1 MDMAQ
6 ISETWKNKG
15 GFEGLMANP
24 AFLLGLGII
33 QSSAQGKPIGSDI
46 FDTAV
51 KSGAVSAQYAD
62 RIRERSKVL
71 APITD
76 DQRDTVRAVLS

>member
-1 MDMAQ
+1 
-6 ISETWKNKG
+6 
-15 GFEGLMANP
+15 MANP

-62 RIRERSKVL
+62 RIKERAKIS
-71 APITD
+71 
-76 DQRDTVRAVLS
+76 SSY